1 MELRQ
6 SELRGRHLQ
15 LAASCFSS
23 TEPSAGVV
31 KLERRRWDRLPLAI
45 PLFVRGTDPN
55 GEAFLEFSTALNISA
70 GGLLL
75 AMRRDLD
82 CGASISLET
91 PGSISHAQL
100 PRAARFF
107 TPSFCDR
114 YLPGITFYWGCN
126 SIVPYCRTRTAPAP
140 KPDEIWAGCRAP
152 SFRRAGG
159 PPLPVVGQ
167 CGVARDR
174 LPCVRRAL
182 SFSAGRWCPRFAG
195 RPVQARLERI
205 FPAARINRSR
215 ACLGCHLMTSCDAYE
230 LACNRAKS
238 RV

>member
-100 PRAARFF
+100 PRAAPFF
-107 TPSFCDR
+107 HAIVLRSLPTRHYFLLGLQFDR
-114 YLPGITFYWGCN
+114 PLLSDPNCA
-126 SIVPYCRTRTAPAP
+126 SSKTR
-140 KPDEIWAGCRAP
+140 
-152 SFRRAGG
+152 
-159 PPLPVVGQ
+159 
-167 CGVARDR
+167 
-174 LPCVRRAL
+174 
-182 SFSAGRWCPRFAG
+182 
-195 RPVQARLERI
+195 
-205 FPAARINRSR
+205 
-215 ACLGCHLMTSCDAYE
+215 
-230 LACNRAKS
+230 
-238 RV
+238 